1 MVRKLMRALMGGFT
15 LVLTGVVSAGVF
27 SFATAQSMART
38 YGTDQTT
45 SLPVHG
51 SVPDFSLIERS
62 GRMVDRRA
70 LLGKVWV
77 ANFIYTRCSET
88 CPLQSAEMARLQAEL
103 AAEPDVRLVSITVD
117 PKRDTPRV
125 LSRYASRFRA
135 DRDRWL
141 FLTGE
146 PGAIYRLA
154 REGLY
159 LPMPDPR
166 EKVRVPGG
174 QLVHSPRFVL
184 VDRAARIRG
193 YYDSTD
199 KESLQRLRQEIRAL
213 LLER

>member
-1 MVRKLMRALMGGFT
+1 MRAFMGGFT

-38 YGTDQTT
+38 YGADQSTP
-45 SLPVHG
+45 LPVYG

-62 GRMVDRRA
+62 GRTVGRRA

-77 ANFIYTRCSET
+77 ADLIYTHCTET

-103 AAEPDVRLVSITVD
+103 ATEPDVRLVSITID
-117 PKRDTPRV
+117 PKRDTAAV
-125 LSRYASRFRA
+125 LSRYANRFRA
-135 DRDRWL
+135 DRERWL

-146 PGAIYRLA
+146 PGAIYRFA
-154 REGLY
+154 REGLS
-159 LPMPDPR
+159 LPVSDPR
-166 EKVRVPGG
+166 EKVRAPAGR
-174 QLVHSPRFVL
+174 LVHSPRFVL
-184 VDRAARIRG
+184 VDRGAQIRG

-199 KESLQRLRQEIRAL
+199 QESLQRLRREIRAL